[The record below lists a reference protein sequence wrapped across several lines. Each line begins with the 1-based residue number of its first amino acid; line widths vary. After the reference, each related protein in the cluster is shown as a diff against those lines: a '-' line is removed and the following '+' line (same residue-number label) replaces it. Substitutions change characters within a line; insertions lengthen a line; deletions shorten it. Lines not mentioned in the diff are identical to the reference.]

1 MRRISY
7 LAPLMALVALTACE
21 TIQGAGRDMQTA
33 GQMITQQNYSN
44 SSPAYQAGGTGPQA
58 TVTDPFANG
67 GF

>member
-7 LAPLMALVALTACE
+7 LAPLAAVIALTACE

-33 GQMITQQNYSN
+33 GQMITQQGASN
-44 SSPAYQAGGTGPQA
+44 SPQAYQGGQQPA
-58 TVTDPFANG
+58 VTDPFANSG

>member
-7 LAPLMALVALTACE
+7 LAPLVGLVALTACE

-33 GQMITQQNYSN
+33 GQMITQQGYSN
-44 SSPAYQAGGTGPQA
+44 SPQSYQGTQQQPA
-58 TVTDPFANG
+58 VSDPFATGG